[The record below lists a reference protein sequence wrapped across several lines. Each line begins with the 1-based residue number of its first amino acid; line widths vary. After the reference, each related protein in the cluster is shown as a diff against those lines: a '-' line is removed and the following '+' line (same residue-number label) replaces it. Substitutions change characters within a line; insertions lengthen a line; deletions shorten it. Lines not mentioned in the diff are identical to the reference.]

1 MTKKYSTNKKRTSVK
16 KDFNP
21 KKLSTDSAEIQIRK
35 AEEYMKKINA
45 QLADRLTRI
54 DKIKKSHAKFEHQI
68 EVLQSGKTSHSNGTL
83 MSMLDEVI
91 DVPEAIKVNTELSSL
106 VEKYATE
113 KLDLMKK
120 LFNNEKKQTKELNQK
135 LKDSLSSI
143 AISEQRLKRQRDN
156 LEIELREK
164 TKRLIQAERLSAIG
178 ELSAR
183 LAHDLRNPLTVIKG
197 VVEIAKMTNNLSKT
211 GFSDKQIDMM
221 ERAISRMS
229 NQINDVLEFVKI
241 QSLRTTK
248 NSLLDTIGLSL
259 AKIKKSS
266 DIKINIP
273 DNDIEFVYDA
283 DKIEV
288 VFDNLITNALQAI
301 DYKGEI
307 KFRISDLENEV
318 IIEIEDSGS
327 GVPDNLISKVFEP
340 LFTTKEKG
348 TGLGLASC
356 KSIIEQHGG
365 SISVKN
371 KPSVFTI
378 KLPKMLEISTI

>member
-1 MTKKYSTNKKRTSVK
+1 MEEEYHNK
-16 KDFNP
+16 DNP
-21 KKLSTDSAEIQIRK
+21 KKLSLNNTDLQIRK
-35 AEEYMKKINA
+35 AEEYMKKIND
-45 QLADRLTRI
+45 QLSDRVSRI
-54 DKIKKSHAKFEHQI
+54 DKIKNSHAKFEHQI
-68 EVLQSGKTSHSNGTL
+68 EKLQSGKNLQYKNTI
-83 MSMLDEVI
+83 MDIIDEII
-91 DVPEAIKVNTELSSL
+91 DVPEAIKVNSELSTL
-106 VEKYATE
+106 IEKYATE

-120 LFNNEKKQTKELNQK
+120 LFNNEKKQTRELNQK
-135 LKDSLSSI
+135 LKENLSSI
-143 AISEQRLKRQRDN
+143 AISELKLKRERDN

-164 TKRLIQAERLSAIG
+164 TKRLVQAERLSAIG

-197 VVEIAKMTNNLSKT
+197 VVEITKTRNNLNNI
-211 GFSDKQIDMM
+211 GFSSKQIDMM

-229 NQINDVLEFVKI
+229 NQIDDVLEFVKI

-259 AKIKKSS
+259 AKIKKS
-266 DIKINIP
+266 DNIKINIP
-273 DNDIEFVYDA
+273 DKDVEFVYDA

-288 VFDNLITNALQAI
+288 VLDNLLTNALQAI
-301 DYKGEI
+301 NDSGEI
-307 KFRISDLENEV
+307 TIRVNDLENDVVVEV
-318 IIEIEDSGS
+318 EDSGS
-327 GVPDNLISKVFEP
+327 GVPDDIISKVFEP
-340 LFTTKEKG
+340 LFTTKIKG

-365 SISVKN
+365 SITVKN